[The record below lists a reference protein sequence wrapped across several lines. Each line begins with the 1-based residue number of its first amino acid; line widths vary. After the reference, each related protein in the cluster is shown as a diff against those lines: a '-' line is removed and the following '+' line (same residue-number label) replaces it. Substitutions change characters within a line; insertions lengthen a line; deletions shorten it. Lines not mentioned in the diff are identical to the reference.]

1 MSYRLP
7 IAIVLF
13 GASAL
18 LLTAQRGL
26 PAAGGDKNS
35 EANLKN
41 QVSQLQQQL
50 QTANSQA
57 QTTQKSLQG
66 TIDGYRGAGL
76 IHIVLLKAKTDTSKS
91 ETSDTKSKSDSK
103 SDVKSD
109 TQKLI
114 DDAYSQLAK
123 IKGVRGLWA
132 GKPSSKGTPDG
143 NTDYTVALVLAFDDA
158 AALKTYLNDSVHTK
172 FADKYMKNYE
182 TPMVFDME
190 PRKPQP

>member
-7 IAIVLF
+7 IAVVLF

-26 PAAGGDKNS
+26 PAAAGDKSS

-50 QTANSQA
+50 QTAN
-57 QTTQKSLQG
+57 TTQKSLQG

-76 IHIVLLKAKTDTSKS
+76 IHIVLLKAKADTSKS

-103 SDVKSD
+103 SDAKSD

-132 GKPSSKGTPDG
+132 GRPSSKGTPDG

-172 FADKYMKNYE
+172 FADKYLKDYE